1 MTLDRHR
8 SHDDLGLRRRQFQS
22 ETGIAV
28 SQFHCQTAIAA
39 LSVPEF
45 HTGIRADRAISVFR
59 PEREPLQSCKHGM
72 LRFQRGLHS
81 LQRCFR
87 LPCTQIPLPP
97 HSLQITFCL
106 PCTQR
111 ALPGVSYFKFQ
122 AKAANIQLLPQT
134 QQSHLLELKDAVAAG
149 MVDRNQLPVTSLA
162 RALPSL
168 AEAQD
173 SSSASTA
180 SSRSL
185 SSSFI
190 PSPSLRANSPTGI
203 ANT

>member
-1 MTLDRHR
+1 MVQVR
-8 SHDDLGLRRRQFQS
+8 SGQVDQ
-22 ETGIAV
+22 V
-28 SQFHCQTAIAA
+28 
-39 LSVPEF
+39 
-45 HTGIRADRAISVFR
+45 
-59 PEREPLQSCKHGM
+59 QSCQPGR

-134 QQSHLLELKDAVAAG
+134 QQSHLLELKVAVAAG
-149 MVDRNQLPVTSLA
+149 MVDRNQLPVTPLA
-162 RALPSL
+162 RALADPGIDHESPAAAPIRNLGL
-168 AEAQD
+168 A
-173 SSSASTA
+173 
-180 SSRSL
+180 
-185 SSSFI
+185 
-190 PSPSLRANSPTGI
+190 PTQAAAVSDIG
-203 ANT
+203 ACFYYRHEPPGALP